1 MLYGIYSGLVVLS
14 LLAMVGSNMRASRF
28 TMLIAIFTGLSQ
40 LLLIVCAFWQYG
52 WRQGVLILLFVVFLL
67 IVTEVVV
74 FMLTPR
80 KEPPQ

>member
-1 MLYGIYSGLVVLS
+1 ML
-14 LLAMVGSNMRASRF
+14 M
-28 TMLIAIFTGLSQ
+28 AIFTGLSQ
-40 LLLIVCAFWQYG
+40 LLLTVYAFWQYG
-52 WRQGVLILLFVVFLL
+52 WRQGVLTLLFIVFLL